1 MLRSHLL
8 LSSLALFTFLLA
20 SCDSEGSLLNDDDD
34 AVDDDDTGD
43 DDDASDDDDA
53 APPTFPESV
62 ELTTEDGLT
71 LVGTF
76 QAAPGVSLGPAV
88 LLLHEQGRDRH
99 DYDAI
104 WSLFH
109 SSGIATLAF
118 DFRSHGASDSAAVD
132 LSALETDPDQLHYDV
147 QAALGWLAAQPV
159 VDSERVGVMGL
170 AMGANMAVVAN
181 HFRAE
186 WGVSSVVAVSA
197 DIGSIEALSGGV
209 TLDLE
214 NALYAASDGVEPQ
227 SSDATSLEGM
237 TADPKDL
244 RLIVGTAS
252 VGAALL
258 QASPDARQ
266 GSVDW
271 FAEQL

>member
-1 MLRSHLL
+1 MLRSNLL
-8 LSSLALFTFLLA
+8 LFFLTTFVFLFAACSESGGLGNDDDTID
-20 SCDSEGSLLNDDDD
+20 DSDDDD
-34 AVDDDDTGD
+34 A
-43 DDDASDDDDA
+43 ASDDDDA

-88 LLLHEQGRDRH
+88 VLLHEQERDRH

-104 WSLFH
+104 WPLFH
-109 SSGIATLAF
+109 SAGIATLAF
-118 DFRSHGASDSAAVD
+118 DFRSHGDSDVAAVD
-132 LSALETDPDQLHYDV
+132 LSALQTDPAQLHYDV
-147 QAALGWLAAQPV
+147 RAALEWLGAQPV
-159 VDSERVGVMGL
+159 VDPARVGVMGL

-181 HFRAE
+181 HLGSL
-186 WGVSSVVAVSA
+186 WGVSSVVAVSP
-197 DIGSIEALSGGV
+197 DISSIDALSGGAV
-209 TLDLE
+209 LDLE

-227 SSDATSLEGM
+227 SGDATTLAGM

-244 RLIVGTAS
+244 RLILGTTS
-252 VGAALL
+252 IGAALL

-271 FAEQL
+271 FEEQL